1 MANIKKELADAG
13 ISVGGDIKVYGDFIM
28 TGATKEVHFH
38 DGTHYHGVQPPQE
51 DAKSTVSGTVPTA
64 LPAYLN
70 REEVISLYRFV
81 IENGFI
87 APKTSSENFLYIFGI
102 EQSIPDNFRPVC
114 WLKNKQ
120 LLRELLEHVYMH
132 PINSG
137 SIAFSDLSNCV
148 PTIFV
153 SKKGVPLT
161 LARRKHEDS
170 LDSDLLANFFK

>member
-1 MANIKKELADAG
+1 MANIKKKLADAG

-38 DGTHYHGVQPPQE
+38 DGTHYHGILPQE

-64 LPAYLN
+64 LPAHLN
-70 REEVISLYRFV
+70 RDEVILLYRFV
-81 IENGFI
+81 TENGFVDS
-87 APKTSSENFLYIFGI
+87 KTSSEEFLYVFGV
-102 EQSIPDNFRPVC
+102 EQSIPDHFRPVC

-120 LLRELLEHVYMH
+120 LLRELLEHVYVR

-137 SIAFSDLSNCV
+137 SIAFSDISNCV

-153 SKKGVPLT
+153 SKKGVPFT